1 MQMQEIKGFPDYMFN
16 ADTGE
21 IVSKLQR
28 HTVLKVRNPHNRKSK
43 MVQML
48 QNGKRRMVYLNRLQ
62 YAMRN
67 GIGYDDIPDGFYVIG
82 DNAGGFRVIDRHAMI
97 DFPNSHV
104 RASRKNNRLER
115 VKEKMRELEIMRTIY
130 SGEGDNTLA
139 VNYIES
145 RKSLFINHHKKRY
158 GVKQSTAELCY
169 ALALER
175 IIERIDNPCSQVLE
189 LTVSMMGLMNKEYT
203 KMRKEC
209 PLYTLEEKA
218 SNSNSY
224 KV

>member
-209 PLYTLEEKA
+209 PLCISSEQS
-218 SNSNSY
+218 SNSTII
-224 KV
+224 